1 MSSYRVAKNTTLTR
15 RKQRFN
21 SGVIIPDGVIPKNEL
36 EVFLDC
42 GMIEKIETVK
52 HEAETKIRDRK

>member
-15 RKQRFN
+15 KKQRFN

-36 EVFLDC
+36 AVFLDS

-52 HEAETKIRDRK
+52 PEAETRIKK